1 MQHPHEVDIVKA
13 VLGSQKIVVYGED
26 LLRHRVAEGETTR
39 TTVAEIPIGRPES
52 AAVLK
57 HYFAQCERHL
67 GQGARCRTA
76 DSSPG
81 AGHSGRPTPH
91 PGVSTHRAD
100 ALQHEGGGGAR
111 R

>member
-57 HYFAQCERHL
+57 HYFAQCGSVTWAKVLDAGQQIPRLER
-67 GQGARCRTA
+67 AIAA
-76 DSSPG
+76 DP
-81 AGHSGRPTPH
+81 RLT
-91 PGVSTHRAD
+91 
-100 ALQHEGGGGAR
+100 QE
-111 R
+111 